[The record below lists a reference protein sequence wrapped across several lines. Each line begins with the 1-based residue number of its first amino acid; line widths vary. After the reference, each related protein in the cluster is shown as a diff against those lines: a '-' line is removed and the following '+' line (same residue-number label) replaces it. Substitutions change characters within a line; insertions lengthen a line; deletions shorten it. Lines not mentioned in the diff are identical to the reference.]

1 MSITTNDEDPEIEL
15 DTVLNN
21 IKQDSISELIK
32 EDEIELINILNYYK
46 ILSIMDT

>member
-1 MSITTNDEDPEIEL
+1 MSIIDNEDPEIEL